1 MRAPAVRSLSWSD
14 RIAALT
20 PRERVLL
27 MVGAGALLLFLIWL
41 LFLRD
46 SGDEGSV
53 ELAASPPAPAIL
65 APAPVEPAPLPPPA
79 MPVISAPS
87 VAPATVSAFVL
98 QGVSGGG
105 PGGGA
110 ALIQYQNGAQRLV
123 RVGREIVPGMTLTGV
138 GLNWAIASSGG
149 GNVRLDL
156 NRPGAT
162 PVSAAAVAPPTPAS
176 DRAQS
181 NRRETTDLRL
191 GLQPLAGR
199 GGGYL
204 VKSGVDLPRLAQ
216 AGIQPGD
223 IITRVNGS
231 ALDEE
236 RLLELSWQM
245 SNAERTEFEVL
256 RNGRPMKMTVAPG
269 SIR

>member
-138 GLNWAIASSGG
+138 DLNWAIASSGG

-162 PVSAAAVAPPTPAS
+162 PVAAAGAPAPAS
-176 DRAQS
+176 APAQS
-181 NRRETTDLRL
+181 DRRETTDLRL

-199 GGGYL
+199 RGGYL

-236 RLLELSWQM
+236 RLLELSWEM
-245 SNAERTEFEVL
+245 SNAEQTEFEVL
-256 RNGRPMKMTVAPG
+256 RNGRPMKMTLAPG